1 MANEIDDIFAGTAT
15 IERPARPPQA
25 ANEIDAI
32 FASGAA
38 IAETPGQIAP
48 QDTQGE
54 VGLLQQATE
63 PFKTFGQAFTQ
74 SLAAKPATAL
84 RGVTAFTREEAFGLD
99 PVLLKTSEFIESLRN
114 PNTKAEIEQKIQ
126 GRLFPVQEGD
136 RWFQVDPKLIPEVI
150 NTWAANIGDQIP
162 LMLMTLTGKLIGKAV
177 GKPAGAL
184 AGILTAAP
192 AGLDPTDAVTVPAI
206 ATATSKIVEHLGGA
220 APLIA
225 VEAGGFLDQAEQ
237 MGIDKDIAEK
247 YARTFGVGSG
257 AVEYAQVLW
266 NLKAFKRLAG
276 PAKKTILKRV
286 FTELGGSLFE
296 GVEEFTQE
304 GMQNFFIG
312 KAIDD
317 QKART
322 PGFKARKPEIFEG
335 GGRAFTIGTGVSL
348 VTRGFGK
355 ASVVVRDTFSP
366 EAQAEVDQAT
376 EATVEAGKV
385 EPGPTTVTAEPTPPT
400 TVSEIFATK
409 PQVQAVTPTTPTAP
423 AVVTPQVSEG
433 LEAKPEAA
441 EGEVAV
447 GQAQGE
453 NLKLDKPPKVV
464 VASIVDGKLHI
475 GTPADAHFQLLTRVL
490 GEDVVDGTAGSIEE
504 HDILSGFFDPVKK
517 VFHPASKTDIKKA
530 KDLLQPTPKAKPEAV
545 TEKPTTISE
554 IFAEKPITPKVKEKI
569 SAKAEPVK
577 PVPATKIVSPGEAG
591 PFKVTF
597 KAKKDL
603 PATRIIVDPKVR
615 RSVQSAES
623 KIAVLKTKLNQAK
636 ADKKQ
641 AVIKATTEQL
651 QKAETQIAKLK
662 ERQEVKLIN
671 TIEKAKAK
679 VLQLK
684 QATQFKESL
693 RRDAISMVRAIPK
706 ELQKDFIVRAGN
718 AKTVANIQKL
728 TTEIEQGIA
737 KSEKRTQIKSLQATV
752 KSVFRAKRLGR
763 VKLGKL
769 REKARQRIFDV
780 LEGTDL
786 TNLSSA
792 KKSQLQQAEA
802 DLKKIGFNL
811 EKGLDSLT
819 AEEIDAIKVLDP
831 RVEQIR
837 RLTQKSISTLTADE
851 IRDIEDAIRYF
862 VKQDELEDLMLQ
874 EGRAVESAK
883 VIGESSTEVMS
894 TKSVKKKIT
903 DLTKKTGLGFTRNI
917 RKAFIVESMHKGKLV
932 QLATSPNTKTMRNV
946 LDNFIHKAKGVSL
959 GKEFEALDAWE
970 AGKDKIGWTKA
981 DTRSLLETHEV
992 RIAGQKKTMS
1002 TDQIMSIAKH
1012 LRSERNVGQL
1022 AKTVGLE
1029 IEGNKTGRMSLVEM
1043 VDTVDLLTDK
1053 QVALLDLTEEINVD
1067 ILMPAVNETSLR
1079 IFGYELARNPQ
1090 HWSLQRIGGKTV
1102 RGEVTKGP
1110 AIEDLGPF
1118 QPFIGGTRRLKISGF
1133 SEQWLWQIQTASFF
1147 HGSSIPIKNART
1159 LLNNEDF
1166 QAAMIDGGREAEL
1179 NSLITLF
1186 QRMQGVASDKAAFEN
1201 FGSLLLSRSVRSILG
1216 FRVSSALAQLGSIPM
1231 AFDIIPAKYG
1241 LLLPGF
1247 KTQTGKAQGD
1257 RVNEFSPFLKMRM
1270 IGGRSTIETG
1280 DLGAKAAADMLLWQ
1294 KTPLLDKPLDG
1305 LRKQDRK
1312 AIMVIDGAVQRWVAD
1327 TTDLKPG
1334 TEEFWQEVKSRE
1346 EDVVRFT
1353 QPMWDLDERSVLS
1366 GSPNVAVRSVL
1377 SFRAAREAML
1387 NQSVGS
1393 IDEALKTGKTK
1404 QLINTAAAVTTSVA
1418 MVRGMKIAL
1427 NSVLLAGATF
1437 ALGFFGIERR
1447 RKKILS
1453 EQSAEK
1459 FAADTAFDLLGNLPG
1474 GDIAGNL
1481 IRAKVLGDRWRE
1493 VRFDGVIGSLAQ
1505 VIGETFESFT
1515 RAYQAKIDGNNAK
1528 FKKNLTE
1535 GLFDMV
1541 DSLARLTGLPA
1552 SGPLAVTKQP
1562 IFRALNQPT
1571 QQELENKAARLLN
1584 DKLTAR
1590 QIKRIKDDLNAFG
1603 ITTGDEVNQLLL
1615 VKQVRDDLK
1624 RALKPKQAKA
1634 GSQAVQRALKRN
1646 RAIRRFTE

>member
-1 MANEIDDIFAGTAT
+1 MANRIDDIFAGTAT
-15 IERPARPPQA
+15 IERPTETPQPT
-25 ANEIDAI
+25 NRIDAI
-32 FASGAA
+32 FTGVPGVT
-38 IAETPGQIAP
+38 AELPGQIAP
-48 QDTQGE
+48 QDTQSE
-54 VGLLQQATE
+54 VGLLQQVTE

-99 PVLLKTSEFIESLRN
+99 PVLLKTSEFLESLRN

-184 AGILTAAP
+184 AGLLTAAP

-322 PGFKARKPEIFEG
+322 PGFKAEKPKIFEG
-335 GGRAFTIGTGVSL
+335 GGRAFTIGTGISL
-348 VTRGFGK
+348 VTRGVGN
-355 ASVVVRDTFSP
+355 ASVVVRDTFTP
-366 EAQAEVDQAT
+366 QAQAEVDQAT

-385 EPGPTTVTAEPTPPT
+385 EPAPPATVTAEPTPPT
-400 TVSEIFATK
+400 TIAEIFATK
-409 PQVQAVTPTTPTAP
+409 PQVQDVAPTTPTAP

-433 LEAKPEAA
+433 LE
-441 EGEVAV
+441 
-447 GQAQGE
+447 
-453 NLKLDKPPKVV
+453 
-464 VASIVDGKLHI
+464 
-475 GTPADAHFQLLTRVL
+475 
-490 GEDVVDGTAGSIEE
+490 
-504 HDILSGFFDPVKK
+504 
-517 VFHPASKTDIKKA
+517 
-530 KDLLQPTPKAKPEAV
+530 AKPEAV

-597 KAKKDL
+597 KAEKDL

-641 AVIKATTEQL
+641 AVIKATTEQI
-651 QKAETQIAKLK
+651 QKAEAQIAKLK

-792 KKSQLQQAEA
+792 KKSQLQRAEA
-802 DLKKIGFNL
+802 DLKRIGFNL

-819 AEEIDAIKVLDP
+819 SEEIDAIKVLDP

-874 EGRAVESAK
+874 EGRSVEAAK
-883 VIGESSTEVMS
+883 VIGESSAEVMS
-894 TKSVKKKIT
+894 TKAVKKKVT
-903 DLTKKTGLGFTRNI
+903 DLTKKTGLSPARFA

-946 LDNFIHKAKGVSL
+946 LDNFIHKAKGISL

-970 AGKDKIGWTKA
+970 VGKDKIGWTKA

-1043 VDTVDLLTDK
+1043 VDAVDLLNDK

-1067 ILMPAVNETSLR
+1067 ILMPAVNETSLK

-1102 RGEVTKGP
+1102 RGEVTKGV

-1201 FGSLLLSRSVRSILG
+1201 FGANILGRSVRSILG
-1216 FRVSSALAQLGSIPM
+1216 WRLSSILAQLGSIPM
-1231 AFDIIPAKYG
+1231 AFDIIPVKYSAP
-1241 LLLPGF
+1241 LIGF
-1247 KTQTGKAQGD
+1247 KTQTGKAQSE
-1257 RVNEFSPFLKMRM
+1257 RVNKFSPFLKMRM

-1305 LRKQDRK
+1305 LRKADRK
-1312 AIMVIDGAVQRWVAD
+1312 AIMVLDGAVQRWVAG

-1334 TEEFWQEVKSRE
+1334 SEEFWQEVKSRE

-1353 QPMWDLDERSVLS
+1353 QPMWDIDERSTLS
-1366 GSPNVAVRSVL
+1366 SSSNILLRSPLA
-1377 SFRAAREAML
+1377 FRAAREAML
-1387 NQSVGS
+1387 NQSVSS
-1393 IDEALKTGKTK
+1393 IDTALKTGNVK
-1404 QLINTAAAVTTSVA
+1404 QLINTTAVTTVSVA
-1418 MVRGMKIAL
+1418 TVRGMKMAL
-1427 NSVLLAGATF
+1427 NKTLLVAATF
-1437 ALGFFGIERR
+1437 ILGFFGIKRR
-1447 RKKILS
+1447 QKKILS
-1453 EQSAEK
+1453 KQVLDK
-1459 FAADTAFDLLGNLPG
+1459 FATDTAIDLLGNLPFG
-1474 GDIAGNL
+1474 GQLGSA
-1481 IRAKVLGDRWRE
+1481 IRLGIDPKQWQEIR
-1493 VRFDGVIGSLAQ
+1493 VDGVIGSTTK
-1505 VIGETFESFT
+1505 VIGEGIADVSNAL
-1515 RAYQAKIDGNNAK
+1515 RKNLVDGDTAK
-1528 FKKNLTE
+1528 FQKNLTS
-1535 GLFDMV
+1535 GILKLGDGVSRTVTGTAFGGVTALTV
-1541 DSLARLTGLPA
+1541 D
-1552 SGPLAVTKQP
+1552 P
-1562 IFRALNQPT
+1562 IIKALNQPT
-1571 QQELENKAARLLN
+1571 QQELENKAARLRG
-1584 DKLTAR
+1584 KLTAR
-1590 QIKRIKDDLNAFG
+1590 QIKAIKDELNAFG
-1603 ITTGDEVNQLLL
+1603 ITTEEDFRELLL
-1615 VKQVRDDLK
+1615 LKQTRPRVVTPRQPGTAAFRSAEKDKL
-1624 RALKPKQAKA
+1624 AL
-1634 GSQAVQRALKRN
+1634 QRFK
-1646 RAIRRFTE
+1646 E